1 MKRFRIILA
10 AVALAALTAFA
21 LVTPGCSKQGV
32 QRVAGPTPRPDP
44 GLTDFTDAR
53 WITAPDELRQEEARA
68 AKSPLMA
75 QAVQEQASDPNLSLL
90 RSGVMGAAGT
100 AKDGS
105 QVRVT
110 LFPYQYSNDS
120 NHAVYFAILE
130 VNGVAHVES
139 FELIRNRKP
148 TADETGFERVNSGD
162 HGIWMRGG
170 PTYVQASSGGVIR
183 RAPERFNWARFGGCF
198 VPLADRLLGA
208 VQEGCHD
215 MGDFPGCVAGG
226 SAAALLGAGLY
237 CAAQAWNG

>member
-1 MKRFRIILA
+1 MKRFRVVLA

-32 QRVAGPTPRPDP
+32 QRVAGPSQRPDP

-53 WITAPDELRQEEARA
+53 WLTAPDELRQEEARA
-68 AKSPLMA
+68 ARSPLMA
-75 QAVQEQASDPNLSLL
+75 QAVRDQASDPNLSLL
-90 RSGVMGAAGT
+90 LSGVMGAVGT
-100 AKDGS
+100 AKNGN

-110 LFPYQYSNDS
+110 LLPYQYGNDP

-130 VNGVAHVES
+130 VNGVQHVES
-139 FELIRNRKP
+139 FELIRDRKP
-148 TADETGFERVNSGD
+148 TVDEAGFERVNEGD

-170 PTYVQASSGGVIR
+170 PIYVQASNGGVIR

-198 VPLADRLLGA
+198 VPLADRLLGE
-208 VQEGCHD
+208 VQDTCHS
-215 MGDFPGCVAGG
+215 MGDFPGCVSVG
-226 SAAALLGAGLY
+226 SSAALLGAGLY

>member
-10 AVALAALTAFA
+10 VVALAALTAFA
-21 LVTPGCSKQGV
+21 LVTPGCSKQDA
-32 QRVAGPTPRPDP
+32 QRLAGPSPRPDP
-44 GLTDFTDAR
+44 GLTDFMDAR

-68 AKSPLMA
+68 ARSPLVA

-90 RSGVMGAAGT
+90 LSGVMGAVGT
-100 AKDGS
+100 AKNGN

-110 LFPYQYSNDS
+110 LLPYQYSNDS
-120 NHAVYFAILE
+120 DHAVYFAILE

-139 FELIRNRKP
+139 FELIRNQKP
-148 TADETGFERVNSGD
+148 AADETGFLRVNDGA

-183 RAPERFNWARFGGCF
+183 RAPERFNWARFAGCF

-208 VQEGCHD
+208 VNEGCHN
-215 MGDFPGCVAGG
+215 MGDFPGCVSGG

-237 CAAQAWNG
+237 CAIQAWNG